1 MIYFAILKKEILFSK
16 IKKSLEERGLNIL
29 KYYPKLRV
37 IKFEN
42 ENEIKLSDFL
52 EFESLEKEKNDFS
65 I

>member
-16 IKKSLEERGLNIL
+16 ITKSLEERGLNIL